1 MRPGQH
7 RLPGIW
13 EQVCCY
19 LRGRL
24 LFINHRS
31 TGPLCPT
38 HRLSIR
44 PPSRKRDPTKKAS
57 RHSSPGQ
64 SIPTHARVHS
74 GHCCRKTRG
83 PAAPANRRLSCTY
96 PVDRC
101 ANPRRNFNVLSIH
114 PSIHPSNSQLP
125 SSVVSR
131 NLSNILDCPSKRDPQ
146 HTSIG
151 CQLAAPQPVPHR
163 SANHWLVLET
173 PYSWGPAQY
182 HSQSCSPSKLGHTA
196 ADLSLALRATSPS
209 PCRTRS

>member
-96 PVDRC
+96 LVDRC

-114 PSIHPSNSQLP
+114 PSIQLP
-125 SSVVSR
+125 TPIVG
-131 NLSNILDCPSKRDPQ
+131 SK
-146 HTSIG
+146 
-151 CQLAAPQPVPHR
+151 PQPLKHPRLPFETRPATHVDWL
-163 SANHWLVLET
+163 SARRA
-173 PYSWGPAQY
+173 SACPAPV
-182 HSQSCSPSKLGHTA
+182 CKP
-196 ADLSLALRATSPS
+196 LACT
-209 PCRTRS
+209 